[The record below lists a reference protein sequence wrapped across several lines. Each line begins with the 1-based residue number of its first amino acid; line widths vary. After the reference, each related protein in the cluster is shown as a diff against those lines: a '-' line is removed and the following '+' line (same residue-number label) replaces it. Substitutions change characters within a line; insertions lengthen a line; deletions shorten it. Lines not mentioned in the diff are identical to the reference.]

1 MHLADYIKKPRIQ
14 HCLVGVALLIL
25 GFVLYYQTFTVGFLS
40 DDWHAVSV
48 VKDTNNIFQFFVT
61 NIVGTTVGSS
71 YGPFWNLALFVQY
84 QLFHLQSVGYHVISI
99 LTMVTTAL
107 ALYGFT
113 RRLTRSF
120 IIACGA
126 GLLFLFVPSHVE
138 SVAWISGQPHL
149 IATALYV
156 AALYC
161 YSVFSSQKKV
171 MYYVSAC
178 ALALGSLLTKEIGI
192 SVIAIFFLIDVWFG
206 TISSKKTELKK
217 TLVHV
222 LKYYLPLMVIFVLY
236 MVMRRYT
243 TGVVLGYYGSQSLIF
258 SLQEMIEMA
267 IRMTVGLFL
276 SYPLRESVVLEIMSH
291 IRIVAACIIVAYAG
305 ILWVC
310 RKQVYSVVLIT
321 LCYVASLVP
330 YLTLHFNALSNEG
343 ERYTYVPSLFAS
355 LGIAYCLYVIL
366 NRFRGGRIIYGVVI
380 VLIIVACI
388 FPIQKKNNEWVQA
401 GRIVRE
407 TLPTIEKLDLDLSKP
422 IILVGLPDRI
432 EGAQLFRNGTLLAL
446 ELLGHGKFT
455 GDRVLM
461 APLLSDSYSEE
472 TAVIDMRTCEDD
484 VEALCVFSGEGKDHQ
499 FTGLPSVEMFDVKFT
514 LEDFRKTD
522 HTGEYIRI
530 EGAIESANVVYF
542 NHNAFQLFAK

>member
-1 MHLADYIKKPRIQ
+1 MHFADYIKKPRVQ
-14 HCLVGVALLIL
+14 HCLIGAILLIL
-25 GFVLYYQTFTVGFLS
+25 GFILYSKTLTVGFLS

-48 VKDTNNIFQFFVT
+48 VKDAKNIFQFFVT
-61 NIVGTTVGSS
+61 NIVGTTAGSS
-71 YGPFWNLALFVQY
+71 YGPFWNLALFFQY
-84 QLFHLQSVGYHVISI
+84 QLFHLQSVGYHVVSI
-99 LTMVTTAL
+99 LTMVTTAFV
-107 ALYGFT
+107 LYGFA
-113 RRLTRSF
+113 RRLIRSF
-120 IIACGA
+120 VIASVA
-126 GLLFLFVPSHVE
+126 AIVFLFVPSHVE

-192 SVIAIFFLIDVWFG
+192 SVIVIFFLIDIWFG
-206 TISSKKTELKK
+206 TILLKKTELKK
-217 TLVHV
+217 TVVYV

-258 SLQEMIEMA
+258 SVTEMIEMA
-267 IRMTVGLFL
+267 IRMTIGLFM
-276 SYPLRESVVLEIMSH
+276 SYPLREGVVLEIIGH
-291 IRIVAACIIVAYAG
+291 LRIVAVCIMVAYAG

-310 RKQVYSVVLIT
+310 RKQVYTIVLIT

-330 YLTLHFNALSNEG
+330 YLTLQYNALSNEG

-366 NRFRGGRIIYGVVI
+366 NRFRGGKIMYGAVV
-380 VLIIVACI
+380 VLIVVACI
-388 FPIQKKNNEWVQA
+388 FPIQKKNAEWIKA
-401 GRIVRE
+401 GVIVRE
-407 TLPTIEKLDLDLSKP
+407 TLPTIQNLSLTTDKP

-432 EGAQLFRNGTLLAL
+432 EGAQLFRNGTLLAI
-446 ELLGHGKFT
+446 ELLGYGKYT

-461 APLLSDSYSEE
+461 APLLSESYSEE
-472 TAVIDMRTCEDD
+472 VEVIDMRTCEDD
-484 VEALCVFSGEGKDHQ
+484 MEALCILSGEGRHRV
-499 FTGLPSVEMFDVKFT
+499 FTGLPAVEMYDIKFI

-522 HTGEYIRI
+522 HTGEYLRI
-530 EGAIESANVVYF
+530 EGAAEGVNLVYF